1 MPLIQDQRTL
11 IKLKDNQNLE
21 AIQIKTTTE
30 NFNERFD
37 GSISYFFKSLKNGL
51 NSFNGVS
58 NREYFKGI
66 SGAYFSLSDS
76 EEFEIIIIYDTSIKK
91 LNPLQVTTRL
101 KKLLGMK
108 IEIAFGTYDDYA
120 LRIFHMLGIT
130 RKSQTF
136 GEYYSKKPQLTEES
150 SNVIH
155 EKGGDYPSF

>member
-11 IKLKDNQNLE
+11 IKLKENQNLE

-30 NFNERFD
+30 NFNKRFD
-37 GSISYFFKSLKNGL
+37 GSMSQFFKTLKNGL

-58 NREYFKGI
+58 NRVYFKNI

-91 LNPLQVTTRL
+91 LSPLQVSTRL
-101 KKLLGMK
+101 KKLLGMN

-120 LRIFHMLGIT
+120 SRIFHMLGIT

-136 GEYYSKKPQLTEES
+136 GEYYSKKPQLT
-150 SNVIH
+150 
-155 EKGGDYPSF
+155 

>member
-30 NFNERFD
+30 NFNKRFD

-51 NSFNGVS
+51 NSFNGLT

-76 EEFEIIIIYDTSIKK
+76 EEFEIIIIYDTTVKK
-91 LNPLQVTTRL
+91 LNPLQVSTRL
-101 KKLLGMK
+101 KKLLGLN
-108 IEIAFGTYDDYA
+108 IEVSYGTYDDFA
-120 LRIFHMLGIT
+120 PRIFYMFGII
-130 RKSQTF
+130 RKTQAF
-136 GEYYSKKPQLTEES
+136 GEYYSKKLNLWIQC
-150 SNVIH
+150 
-155 EKGGDYPSF
+155 YCR

>member
-1 MPLIQDQRTL
+1 MPLIKDQRTL

-76 EEFEIIIIYDTSIKK
+76 EEFEIIIIYDISIKK

-108 IEIAFGTYDDYA
+108 I
-120 LRIFHMLGIT
+120 
-130 RKSQTF
+130 
-136 GEYYSKKPQLTEES
+136 
-150 SNVIH
+150 
-155 EKGGDYPSF
+155 

>member
-30 NFNERFD
+30 NFNKRFD

-51 NSFNGVS
+51 NSFNGLT

-91 LNPLQVTTRL
+91 LNPLQVSTRL
-101 KKLLGMK
+101 KKLLGVTN
-108 IEIAFGTYDDYA
+108 IEISYGTYDDYA
-120 LRIFHMLGIT
+120 TRIFHMLGIT

-136 GEYYSKKPQLTEES
+136 GEYYSQEKS
-150 SNVIH
+150 S
-155 EKGGDYPSF
+155 PL

>member
-30 NFNERFD
+30 NFNKRFD
-37 GSISYFFKSLKNGL
+37 GSISHFFKTLKNGL

-58 NREYFKGI
+58 NREYFRGI

-91 LNPLQVTTRL
+91 LNPLQVSTRL
-101 KKLLGMK
+101 KKLLGMN
-108 IEIAFGTYDDYA
+108 IEVSYGTYDDFA
-120 LRIFHMLGIT
+120 PRILYMLGIT
-130 RKSQTF
+130 RKTQTF
-136 GEYYSKKPQLTEES
+136 GEYYSIKPIFLHST
-150 SNVIH
+150 
-155 EKGGDYPSF
+155 

>member
-1 MPLIQDQRTL
+1 MEIISRVTNFNTFQNMPLIQDQRTL

-37 GSISYFFKSLKNGL
+37 GSISYFFKTLKNGL

-91 LNPLQVTTRL
+91 LNPLQVSTRL
-101 KKLLGMK
+101 KKLLGLN
-108 IEIAFGTYDDYA
+108 IEIAYGTFDDYA
-120 LRIFHMLGIT
+120 PRIFHMLGIT
-130 RKSQTF
+130 RKSQAF
-136 GEYYSKKPQLTEES
+136 GEYYSQEKSSQL
-150 SNVIH
+150 
-155 EKGGDYPSF
+155 